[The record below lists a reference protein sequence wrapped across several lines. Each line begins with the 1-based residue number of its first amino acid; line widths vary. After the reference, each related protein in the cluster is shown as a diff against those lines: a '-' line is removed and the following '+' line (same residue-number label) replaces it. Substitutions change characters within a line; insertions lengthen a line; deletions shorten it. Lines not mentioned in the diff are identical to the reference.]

1 MATPAASNVA
11 GESEAVSSDQ
21 EWIPMSRP
29 TPLSTVVE
37 EANMEVEAM
46 WRRSLADGH
55 VSHEEAIR
63 IYHVRSTELAPHL
76 AVLTTSMHVIAGIAG
91 GSAGI
96 DSPSVKRTM
105 RERWQRVAATVVP
118 FRRQRGG
125 DGPHA
130 A

>member
-1 MATPAASNVA
+1 
-11 GESEAVSSDQ
+11 
-21 EWIPMSRP
+21 MSRP
-29 TPLSTVVE
+29 TPLSTLVE
-37 EANMEVEAM
+37 EADMEVEAM
-46 WRRSLADGH
+46 WRRALADGR
-55 VSHEEAIR
+55 VSHDEAIA
-63 IYHVRSTELAPHL
+63 IYHVRSTEFAPQL

-125 DGPHA
+125 DGPQA

>member
-1 MATPAASNVA
+1 
-11 GESEAVSSDQ
+11 
-21 EWIPMSRP
+21 
-29 TPLSTVVE
+29 
-37 EANMEVEAM
+37 MEVEAL
-46 WRRSLADGH
+46 WRRALADGH

-96 DSPSVKRTM
+96 DSPSVRRTL
-105 RERWQRVAATVVP
+105 RERWQRAAASVGPVG
-118 FRRQRGG
+118 REGGG